1 MTEKVQVAARRYYP
15 GVELGRGRHLPGWST
30 EQVLRL
36 SRKSFKKLWRRSG
49 GQPPSHLSAEGWLFY
64 SPLAASTVV
73 NLLFRQLHNFH
84 LLRVISC
91 YRAPDEVT
99 IIVTKACANKH
110 EEEQIGIHFNSR
122 KKINHQS
129 IYIA

>member
-49 GQPPSHLSAEGWLFY
+49 GQPPSHLSAEGWLFFIH
-64 SPLAASTVV
+64 PWQQA
-73 NLLFRQLHNFH
+73 QL
-84 LLRVISC
+84 
-91 YRAPDEVT
+91 
-99 IIVTKACANKH
+99 
-110 EEEQIGIHFNSR
+110 
-122 KKINHQS
+122 
-129 IYIA
+129 